1 MCRKAHRREFEF
13 PEWVSQPARRLVSRL
28 LDPNPATRVA
38 LATLTTQPWFKRSL
52 SLDSQL
58 GGLLNGQQER
68 ALAFQAPA
76 MNAFDIISMSSGLDL
91 SGLFDQR
98 NREIR
103 FMTAASPERTLE
115 ELGRAGGKL
124 GYVMVGKNGVEC
136 LTLGG
141 LPGLA
146 AMTVEMS
153 ELAPPL
159 MLVELR
165 LEVADGDGD
174 GEGQGFG
181 WEELR
186 HELGDVVRTWHSC
199 QDF

>member
-1 MCRKAHRREFEF
+1 MHVFF
-13 PEWVSQPARRLVSRL
+13 SFSQCCLCHV
-28 LDPNPATRVA
+28 VGCA
-38 LATLTTQPWFKRSL
+38 LRPTHPWFKRSL
-52 SLDSQL
+52 SVDSQL
-58 GGLLNGQQER
+58 GGLLNGQQKR

-98 NREIR
+98 NRER
-103 FMTAASPERTLE
+103 GFMTTASPERTLE

-124 GYVMVGKNGVEC
+124 GYVVLGKKGVDC
-136 LTLGG
+136 LPLGS
-141 LPGLA
+141 LPWLA

-153 ELAPPL
+153 EMAPPL

-165 LEVADGDGD
+165 LVVVDRDGD
-174 GEGQGFG
+174 GEGQRFG
-181 WEELR
+181 WEELK
-186 HELGDVVRTWHSC
+186 HELGDVVRAWHCC